1 MLENLAKRKKS
12 EPVCLLKERVVGS
25 AGENQF
31 LLGGGV
37 IAKRAF
43 SCLVMPEI
51 GDEVLCTAD
60 GTERLIL
67 AILFRHSKSGCAISP
82 LGNSEINVT
91 AKVFSV
97 SALKKIEFRSFGDF
111 QVDVPLGRLVMNV
124 EDLFQTARK
133 NFVQLGEQL
142 LTKAKNWHIRAEGT
156 VVSESDNH
164 IITAKRDIRIDAE
177 RINMG

>member
-51 GDEVLCTAD
+51 GDEVLCAAD

-67 AILFRHSKSGCAISP
+67 AILFRHSKSECAISP
-82 LGNSEINVT
+82 QGNSEINV
-91 AKVFSV
+91 
-97 SALKKIEFRSFGDF
+97 SA
-111 QVDVPLGRLVMNV
+111 
-124 EDLFQTARK
+124 
-133 NFVQLGEQL
+133 
-142 LTKAKNWHIRAEGT
+142 
-156 VVSESDNH
+156 
-164 IITAKRDIRIDAE
+164 
-177 RINMG
+177 